1 MSTPSFIIATARLRP
16 GTDAEF
22 TAWKARH
29 DLIIGKF
36 PGFISSD
43 IIPPIHAGSNE
54 WTIILNFQSHE
65 DLVVWQKSKERA
77 EIIAAGMPLFEG
89 GNFGEVVQ
97 VGAGGERPGNQVT
110 EVIFSKIK
118 PGMEDAYREWAAR
131 MQAEQAK
138 YPGYR
143 GTFLQPSE
151 GKGGFWTTIM
161 RFDSVG
167 HLEAWMNAPERKE
180 MLRESKAFIEQ
191 EQLTRLATSF
201 PGWVPLD
208 PMTGEGPPNWK
219 AAMLVLLGLFPIV
232 MLEMKFLSPILTAL
246 GLHASLATFIGNL
259 ISVALTS
266 FLTMPWSVNWF
277 GWWLFPKGPSAGALT
292 AKGVGILCVLYALEV
307 VLLWNLLPW

>member
-16 GTDAEF
+16 GADAEF

-36 PGFISSD
+36 PGFVSSD
-43 IIPPIHAGSNE
+43 IIPPTHAGSNE
-54 WTIILNFQSHE
+54 WTIILNFQSNE

-97 VGAGGERPGNQVT
+97 IGAGGERPDNQVT

-118 PGMEDAYREWAAR
+118 TGREDAYREWAAR

-143 GTFLQPSE
+143 GTFLQPPE
-151 GKGGFWTTIM
+151 EKGGFWTTIM
-161 RFDSVG
+161 RFDSAG

-180 MLRESKAFIEQ
+180 MLRESKAFIEH

-232 MLEMKFLSPILTAL
+232 MLEMKFLSPILSAL
-246 GLHASLATFIGNL
+246 GLRSSLATFIGNV

-266 FLTMPWSVNWF
+266 FLTMPWFVKWF

-292 AKGVGILCVLYALEV
+292 AKGVGILCVLFALEV